1 MRVDGPAGPGRQRQA
16 TRFSTRAACLFAC
29 LSLAGAGRARAAV
42 APGLTPDDYGDDAR
56 LAAAVW
62 ARSPEVIDARQQ
74 SMVAAS
80 EETRAHLLPNPQ
92 LDLAWGTIP
101 VGPTTPRDL
110 DDPLGNVPNYS
121 AGLSELI
128 ELGKR
133 GPRQAATGAEREAAG
148 WRAVA
153 VFADRYFQLLA
164 AIAKIATA
172 EERAAMLDRQVGE
185 SERLLQLE
193 QARAAK
199 GEIAKMQ
206 AARAEGEHM
215 RLAAQRDGA
224 RSDLEEARAA
234 CAELVAEPC
243 SPFGGEDAARAFLVA
258 GAGAPLPAAWSD
270 AIAARRPDLAALAAA
285 ERAADERLALAR
297 HQAIPDVTVRLGY
310 TYDTFVASGA
320 QRQSLGVGMQL
331 PLPVADHGQAD
342 EAKASAT
349 LVSARRARDALD
361 AAGRAALAAA
371 IQRRALIADRLARLD
386 TALANADALRTT
398 MSGAAREGGAS
409 EVDVLLA
416 RRRYQEVLLDRTQ
429 LDYDAYAAALAGR
442 QAAALFPA
450 PDPALPAAALADR
463 SSQELRDP

>member
-1 MRVDGPAGPGRQRQA
+1 MRVDGPVRFGRGRSSA
-16 TRFSTRAACLFAC
+16 RSSAACLVAWLC
-29 LSLAGAGRARAAV
+29 LAAASRARAV
-42 APGLTPDDYGDDAR
+42 VDPGLTPDDYADESR

-62 ARSPEVIDARQQ
+62 ERSPEVIDARQE

-101 VGPTTPRDL
+101 VGPTNPRDL
-110 DDPLGNVPNYS
+110 NDPIGNVPNYS

-133 GPRQAATGAEREAAG
+133 GPRQAATGAEREAAT

-153 VFADRYFQLLA
+153 VFADRYFELLA
-164 AIAKIATA
+164 AVGKIAMA
-172 EERAAMLDRQVGE
+172 EERANMLDRQVGE

-193 QARAAK
+193 QARADK

-206 AARAEGEHM
+206 SARTEAEHM
-215 RLAAQRDGA
+215 RLVAERDGT

-234 CAELVAEPC
+234 CAELVAQPC
-243 SPFGGEDAARAFLVA
+243 APFGSEEAARAFLVA
-258 GAGAPLPAAWSD
+258 GAGTPLPTAWSD
-270 AIAARRPDLAALAAA
+270 EIESRRPDLAALAAA
-285 ERAADERLALAR
+285 ERAADERVALAK
-297 HQAIPDVTVRLGY
+297 HQAIPDVTLRLGY
-310 TYDTFVASGA
+310 TYDTFVVSGN
-320 QRQSLGVGMQL
+320 QRQSLGVGMQM

-349 LVSARRARDALD
+349 LLSARRAREALS
-361 AAGRAALAAA
+361 ASGRVALAAA
-371 IQRRALIADRLARLD
+371 VQRRALIADRLTRLD
-386 TALANADALRTT
+386 TALAKADELRTT
-398 MSGAAREGGAS
+398 MSGAAREGGVS

-450 PDPALPAAALADR
+450 PDITLSGQLAGTGG
-463 SSQELRDP
+463 SQQELQHP